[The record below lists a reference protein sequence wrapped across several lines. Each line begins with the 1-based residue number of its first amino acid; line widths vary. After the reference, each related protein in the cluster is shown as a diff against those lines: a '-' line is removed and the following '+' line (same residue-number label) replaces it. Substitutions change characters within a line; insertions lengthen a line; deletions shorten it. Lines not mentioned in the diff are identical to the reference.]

1 MTYFFKK
8 KLKSKY
14 YVFAGESKS
23 DGKGNSIRVKSRYI
37 GPYNELCEYFK
48 QADVTILYQLH
59 FEYGLSR
66 TLYKLTEQLGMVQVF
81 QHYVKKKTK
90 DPFLTMRML
99 MMVINRLVWPCAKYS
114 IQKWYSKSD
123 LSNSTGMPMNE
134 LESQKVYRA
143 MDKLNE
149 SSVEI
154 ETALC
159 KVISAQENV
168 SFEIMYLDFTNQES
182 YSRNHDSELLD
193 YGHNK
198 RGKDDLYQINIS
210 LCCDAESGIP
220 FFHKSYPGNF
230 NDKQFIHEYAKEL
243 RTRLDNVGWKERN
256 TLIIDRGINGKDNF
270 DLLLEYK
277 FDYIGG
283 LIEREFPKYFEI
295 PKYELRKMYS
305 HKREDNASLRIKYIS
320 RVDEIYGKKHKIV
333 IFYNQENY
341 DDKFEQLELDLAK
354 YERLCEQKLIE
365 FKQEII
371 EKTFQSNWNNAEKIT
386 KKLEDI
392 DKQMF
397 SLLSFQIKSHQFE
410 LKWNI
415 KRNEKAIKKYID
427 KFGKHVLF
435 TNRVNLTNKQI
446 LNLFF
451 DKDKI
456 ERNFQFLKS
465 NAYTNRFIVLGPM
478 LHSKDE
484 RISSHVYTC
493 IMALQLYQILRNRL
507 KKAEI
512 DLSTQEALEEIQE
525 IVCYYTKIAGNDE
538 AIRHINPLDDKQ
550 KKILRAMQ
558 INIFD

>member
-1 MTYFFKK
+1 MAYFFKK

-23 DGKGNSIRVKSRYI
+23 DGKGNSIRIKSRYI

-48 QADVTILYQLH
+48 QADVTILYQQH

-66 TLYKLTEQLGMVQVF
+66 TLYKLTEQLGMVQIF

-90 DPFLTMRML
+90 DSFLAMRML
-99 MMVINRLVWPCAKYS
+99 LMVINRLVCPCAKYS

-123 LSNSTGMPMNE
+123 LSNSTGMPVNE

-143 MDKLNE
+143 MDKLDE

-182 YSRNHDSELLD
+182 YSRNDDSELLD

-198 RGKDDLYQINIS
+198 RGKNNLYQINIS

-243 RTRLDNVGWKERN
+243 RSRLDNVGWKERN
-256 TLIIDRGINGKDNF
+256 TLVIDRGINGKDNF
-270 DLLLEYK
+270 DLLLVYK

-283 LIEREFPKYFEI
+283 LIEREFPQYFEI
-295 PKYELRKMYS
+295 PKSELRKMHS
-305 HKREDNASLRIKYIS
+305 HKREDKTNLRIKYIS

-341 DDKFEQLELDLAK
+341 DDKVERLELGLAK
-354 YERLCEQKLIE
+354 YQRLCEQKLIE
-365 FKQEII
+365 FKQEIM
-371 EKTFQSNWNNAEKIT
+371 EKAFQSNWNNVEKIT
-386 KKLEDI
+386 KKLEEL
-392 DKQMF
+392 DKEMF
-397 SLLSFQIKSHQFE
+397 SLLSFQIKSYRFE

-435 TNRVNLTNKQI
+435 TNRVNLTDKQI

-550 KKILRAMQ
+550 KKILRTMQ